1 MRIRHL
7 LFGGLILAAISC
19 GGIPDEEVVGSLQH
33 SLQEKKAPSG
43 MPADQWDAAQALYK
57 ARDGKPLWID
67 DQKPN
72 GKARALVDAVA
83 SADKEG
89 LRAADYDLAGLSN
102 ALRQTYDSGKVTAAK
117 LAALELR
124 LTGLYLEYGSDML
137 VGRVDPQ
144 LINDGFLAK
153 TRRKTADSVLLA
165 AASQDK
171 FADMIGELRP
181 RSSQYQALLDGLA
194 HYRTLADSGG
204 WKEIPGGA
212 IKPGERSSRIMLLR
226 ARLAATG
233 DLGSAKGDSV
243 YDDELNTAVNHFR
256 ARHNL
261 PPARAWTRPPSPH
274 STCQSSGGWSRSS
287 STSTGFAGCPMTSAI
302 ATCW

>member
-1 MRIRHL
+1 MQIRHL
-7 LFGGLILAAISC
+7 LLGGLVLAALSC
-19 GGIPDEEVVGSLQH
+19 GGSVPVEQVTASLNQ
-33 SLQEKKAPSG
+33 LLGEKKAAAGVP
-43 MPADQWDAAQALYK
+43 PDQWDATQAVYK
-57 ARDGKPLWID
+57 ARNGTPLWVENGKP
-67 DQKPN
+67 N
-72 GKARALVDAVA
+72 ANARALVDAIA

-89 LRAADYDLAGLSN
+89 LRSADYDLAGLSS
-102 ALRQTYDSGKVTAAK
+102 ALRQTYDSGKVTAGK

-124 LTGLYLEYGSDML
+124 LSGLYLEYGSDML

-153 TRRKTADSVLLA
+153 TRRKTPDSILLA

-181 RSSQYQALLDGLA
+181 RSRQYQALLDGLA
-194 HYRTLADSGG
+194 DYRAIADSGG

-212 IKPGERSSRIMLLR
+212 IKPGERSGRIMLLR

-233 DLGSAKGDSV
+233 DLGSADGDSV
-243 YDDELNTAVNHFR
+243 YDDELNDAVNHFR

-261 PPARAWTRPPSPH
+261 PPGKGVDRETLAALTVP
-274 STCQSSGGWSRSS
+274 G
-287 STSTGFAGCPMTSAI
+287 
-302 ATCW
+302 